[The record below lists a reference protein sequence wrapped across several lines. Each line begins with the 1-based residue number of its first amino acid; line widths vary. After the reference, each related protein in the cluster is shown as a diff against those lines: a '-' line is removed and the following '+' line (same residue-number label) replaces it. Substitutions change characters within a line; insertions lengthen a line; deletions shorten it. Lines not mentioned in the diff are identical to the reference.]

1 MVIDK
6 PDQFSGGWGG
16 EKLKVSIIN
25 SPDQW
30 GEGALINIIT
40 RPVRGREPHQL
51 GEVGVGAVVGGGE
64 S

>member
-6 PDQFSGGWGG
+6 PDQFAGGVGEGGG

-30 GEGALINIIT
+30 GEGSLINLIT
-40 RPVRGREPHQL
+40 RPVRGREPN
-51 GEVGVGAVVGGGE
+51 
-64 S
+64 